1 MSRQQRS
8 EVARPRLAA
17 SQESLSNLLDVLQSD
32 LPSKPALAQ
41 VAQDAHQRL
50 KRCLPNLPSEAQSKL
65 QDELPGVWGFAHFDS
80 RQSLGRRDQAGGGI
94 QRLLRHGRT
103 RVGKA
108 KPP

>member
-1 MSRQQRS
+1 M
-8 EVARPRLAA
+8 RLAT
-17 SQESLSNLLDVLQSD
+17 SQQPLSNLLDVFQSD

-65 QDELPGVWGFAHFDS
+65 QDELPGVWGSATLHL
-80 RQSLGRRDQAGGGI
+80 RQLLGRRDRAGRDI
-94 QRLLRHGRT
+94 KRRLRHRRT
-103 RVGKA
+103 RIGKT